1 MERGADTPKRVREHH
16 LRQWYVLGDLHDRS
30 GNVIAARRFFR
41 LVADADPDF
50 ADVGDRLRSL
60 GR

>member
-1 MERGADTPKRVREHH
+1 MERGADVPKKIREHH

-30 GNVIAARRFFR
+30 GDIIKARQFFGMIAE
-41 LVADADPDF
+41 VDPDF
-50 ADVGDRLRSL
+50 ADVPDRLRSL